1 MIQGGKATSIRSLA
15 DKICAPKGRCQK
27 NVHVAARFTIER
39 QADGREEGQAGGRE
53 EGQVGEREEGQAG
66 GREEG
71 QVGEREEGQATRY
84 PIPVLKKLQLHDH
97 PVEWYHAFG
106 FSDGT

>member
-1 MIQGGKATSIRSLA
+1 M
-15 DKICAPKGRCQK
+15 CPKGKVSK

-39 QADGREEGQAGGRE
+39 QADGREEGQADGREEGQAGGRE

>member
-15 DKICAPKGRCQK
+15 GKICAPKGRCQK

-39 QADGREEGQAGGRE
+39 QADG
-53 EGQVGEREEGQAG
+53 REEGQAG

-106 FSDGT
+106 FSDGM